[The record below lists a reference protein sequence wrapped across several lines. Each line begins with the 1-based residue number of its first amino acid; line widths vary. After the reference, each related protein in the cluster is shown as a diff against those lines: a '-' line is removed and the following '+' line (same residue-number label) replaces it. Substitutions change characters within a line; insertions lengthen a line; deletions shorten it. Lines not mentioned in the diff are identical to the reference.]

1 MELNKTEKTGGKC
14 RAVEGGGPGCHCSHN
29 GSAKKQ
35 DAKDDEVIDHDWF
48 SKINKLVLYHF
59 FNIHNYLPSINVTNC
74 HEAVADMDR
83 PGRLINW

>member
-1 MELNKTEKTGGKC
+1 MPL
-14 RAVEGGGPGCHCSHN
+14 RVAVP
-29 GSAKKQ
+29 